1 MDHYPLT
8 PGVMRK
14 AILPVLLGLMCSS
27 ASQAQLAFGLEGGI
41 GASSMY
47 FAPAVGFTNASQTP
61 ITSWKVGEVA
71 DIQLNNNIFVQT
83 GASLLQKGQSRKFSF
98 YTSDSLN
105 VAEDQDLKL
114 LYAEIPINIVFK
126 TGHLGTE
133 RFFFGIGANFGYLIG
148 GKFKYHSYGS
158 AYGVPFDTTAT
169 DRAQDKDPVRAFEM
183 GLNLNGGY
191 ELPSG
196 LLFRLYYTL
205 GISDVG
211 MGTEIDKN
219 RNWGFSVGYLFGK
232 RKALRHETQDLIDS
246 SPIEDE

>member
-1 MDHYPLT
+1 
-8 PGVMRK
+8 MRK
-14 AILPVLLGLMCSS
+14 AILPVLLGLMCSN
-27 ASQAQLAFGLEGGI
+27 AAHAQLAFGLEGGI

-47 FAPAVGFTNASQTP
+47 FAPAVGYTSASQSP
-61 ITSWKVGEVA
+61 ITSWKLGEVA

-105 VAEDQDLKL
+105 VSVSQDLKL
-114 LYAEIPINIVFK
+114 LYAELPLNLVFK
-126 TGHLGTE
+126 TGHSGSE

-148 GKFKYHSYGS
+148 GKFKYHNSGN
-158 AYGVPFDTTAT
+158 AYGVAFDSSAT
-169 DRAQDKDPVRAFEM
+169 DRAQDKDPVHAFEI

-196 LLFRLYYTL
+196 LLFRLYYTV

-211 MGTEIDKN
+211 VGTEIDKN
-219 RNWGFSVGYLFGK
+219 RNWGFSAGYLFGK

-246 SPIEDE
+246 TPIENE